1 MKGIAISSGEAI
13 AKPLVLEEVSFE
25 DMLQIETED
34 VEQELKRFQVSRNHM
49 KSYFQDLI
57 RQRGASLSEEALA
70 IIKIHLEFL
79 DDPELVENTEEL
91 IREDQL
97 CAESALIQNERMICQ
112 VLAEVEDE
120 YIKERAADI
129 KDVSKRILLDLQG
142 VKGNDITILDQ
153 DVILVAEE
161 LEPSQLVAGDARH
174 IKGIVCEK
182 GGRTAH
188 VAIIARSMSIPA
200 VFGIDQAVEKLKEA
214 ENIYLH
220 GSQGIVETNKTV
232 EEQKIILDN
241 IARADALRKGLEPFS
256 KQLGKTED
264 GQHIAIRANIGGIA
278 DAKRAKEAGAEGI
291 GLFRTEFLFM
301 EASRMPSE
309 EEQMEVYKSVLET
322 FSDAK
327 VTIRTFDAGGDKQIE
342 YLNMPI
348 ETNPFLGCRAIRF
361 CLKRKELLKKQLRA
375 LLRAS
380 VYGHLRIMYPM
391 ISGIGEFRE
400 ANAVLE
406 EAKQELK
413 DEGIPV
419 ADDVEVGLMIEVP
432 SAALCAETL
441 AKEADFFSIG
451 SNDLTQYT
459 MAVDRDNPNV
469 SELFT
474 EFHPAVLKLIKM
486 TVDGAHKHGKHVC
499 ICGEFGGNTL
509 ATRLLMALGLDE
521 LSMNPNSMNRVKKIL
536 SLTNREEPEISYTY
550 LTEELSDA
558 EEIKETLKEDLIKK
572 NLGALFGFVKVR
584 DGI

>member
-112 VLAEVEDE
+112 VLEEVEDE

-441 AKEADFFSIG
+441 AKEADSFSIG

-572 NLGALFGFVKVR
+572 NLGALL
-584 DGI
+584 DL

>member
-112 VLAEVEDE
+112 VLEEVEDE

-309 EEQMEVYKSVLET
+309 EEQIEVYKSVLET

-342 YLNMPI
+342 YLDMPI

-572 NLGALFGFVKVR
+572 NLGALL
-584 DGI
+584 DL

>member
-509 ATRLLMALGLDE
+509 ATRLLMTLGLDE

-572 NLGALFGFVKVR
+572 NLGALL
-584 DGI
+584 DL

>member
-220 GSQGIVETNKTV
+220 GSQGIVEKNKTV

-342 YLNMPI
+342 YLNMLI

-572 NLGALFGFVKVR
+572 NLGALL
-584 DGI
+584 DL

>member
-241 IARADALRKGLEPFS
+241 IAHADALRKGLEPFS

-572 NLGALFGFVKVR
+572 NLGALL
-584 DGI
+584 DL

>member
-342 YLNMPI
+342 YLNISI
-348 ETNPFLGCRAIRF
+348 ETNPFIGCRAIRF

-572 NLGALFGFVKVR
+572 NLGALL
-584 DGI
+584 DL

>member
-112 VLAEVEDE
+112 VLAEVKDE

-572 NLGALFGFVKVR
+572 NFGALL
-584 DGI
+584 DL

>member
-391 ISGIGEFRE
+391 ISGIGEYRE

-572 NLGALFGFVKVR
+572 NLGALL
-584 DGI
+584 DL

>member
-174 IKGIVCEK
+174 IKGIICEK

-322 FSDAK
+322 FSDAN

-572 NLGALFGFVKVR
+572 NLGALL
-584 DGI
+584 DL

>member
-536 SLTNREEPEISYTY
+536 SLTNREESEISYTY

-572 NLGALFGFVKVR
+572 NLGALL
-584 DGI
+584 DL

>member
-1 MKGIAISSGEAI
+1 MRRNKAMKGIAISSGEAI

-536 SLTNREEPEISYTY
+536 SLTNWEEPEISYTY

-572 NLGALFGFVKVR
+572 NLGALL
-584 DGI
+584 DL

>member
-232 EEQKIILDN
+232 EEQEIILDN

-572 NLGALFGFVKVR
+572 NVGALL
-584 DGI
+584 DL

>member
-220 GSQGIVETNKTV
+220 GSQGIVEKNKTV

-342 YLNMPI
+342 YLDMPI

-572 NLGALFGFVKVR
+572 NLGALL
-584 DGI
+584 DL

>member
-97 CAESALIQNERMICQ
+97 CAESALIQNERMICH

-232 EEQKIILDN
+232 EEQEIILDN

-558 EEIKETLKEDLIKK
+558 EEIKETLREDLIKK
-572 NLGALFGFVKVR
+572 NLGALL
-584 DGI
+584 DL

>member
-413 DEGIPV
+413 DERIPV

-572 NLGALFGFVKVR
+572 NLGALL
-584 DGI
+584 DL

>member
-486 TVDGAHKHGKHVC
+486 TTNGAHKHGKHVC

-572 NLGALFGFVKVR
+572 NLGALL
-584 DGI
+584 DL

>member
-342 YLNMPI
+342 YLDMPI

-572 NLGALFGFVKVR
+572 NLDALL
-584 DGI
+584 DL

>member
-558 EEIKETLKEDLIKK
+558 EEIKEILKEDLIKK
-572 NLGALFGFVKVR
+572 NLGALL
-584 DGI
+584 DL

>member
-558 EEIKETLKEDLIKK
+558 DEIKETLKEDLVKK
-572 NLGALFGFVKVR
+572 NLDVLL
-584 DGI
+584 DL

>member
-49 KSYFQDLI
+49 KFYFQDLI

-342 YLNMPI
+342 YLNISI

-536 SLTNREEPEISYTY
+536 SLTNREESEISYTY

-572 NLGALFGFVKVR
+572 NLGALL
-584 DGI
+584 DL

>member
-1 MKGIAISSGEAI
+1 M
-13 AKPLVLEEVSFE
+13 
-25 DMLQIETED
+25 
-34 VEQELKRFQVSRNHM
+34 
-49 KSYFQDLI
+49 
-57 RQRGASLSEEALA
+57 
-70 IIKIHLEFL
+70 
-79 DDPELVENTEEL
+79 
-91 IREDQL
+91 
-97 CAESALIQNERMICQ
+97 
-112 VLAEVEDE
+112 
-120 YIKERAADI
+120 
-129 KDVSKRILLDLQG
+129 
-142 VKGNDITILDQ
+142 
-153 DVILVAEE
+153 
-161 LEPSQLVAGDARH
+161 
-174 IKGIVCEK
+174 
-182 GGRTAH
+182 
-188 VAIIARSMSIPA
+188 
-200 VFGIDQAVEKLKEA
+200 
-214 ENIYLH
+214 
-220 GSQGIVETNKTV
+220 
-232 EEQKIILDN
+232 
-241 IARADALRKGLEPFS
+241 
-256 KQLGKTED
+256 
-264 GQHIAIRANIGGIA
+264 
-278 DAKRAKEAGAEGI
+278 
-291 GLFRTEFLFM
+291 
-301 EASRMPSE
+301 
-309 EEQMEVYKSVLET
+309 
-322 FSDAK
+322 
-327 VTIRTFDAGGDKQIE
+327 
-342 YLNMPI
+342 
-348 ETNPFLGCRAIRF
+348 
-361 CLKRKELLKKQLRA
+361 KKQLRA

-572 NLGALFGFVKVR
+572 NLGALL
-584 DGI
+584 DL

>member
-361 CLKRKELLKKQLRA
+361 CLKKKELLKKQLRA

-432 SAALCAETL
+432 SAALCAEPL

-459 MAVDRDNPNV
+459 MAVDRDNPNI

-509 ATRLLMALGLDE
+509 ATRLLMTLGLDE

-572 NLGALFGFVKVR
+572 NLGALL
-584 DGI
+584 DL

>member
-13 AKPLVLEEVSFE
+13 AKPLVLEEVSCE

-342 YLNMPI
+342 YLNISI

-572 NLGALFGFVKVR
+572 NLGALL
-584 DGI
+584 DL

>member
-214 ENIYLH
+214 ENVYLH

-413 DEGIPV
+413 DERIPV

-572 NLGALFGFVKVR
+572 NLGALL
-584 DGI
+584 DL

>member
-413 DEGIPV
+413 DERIPV

-536 SLTNREEPEISYTY
+536 SLTNREESEISYTY

-572 NLGALFGFVKVR
+572 NLGALL
-584 DGI
+584 DL

>member
-1 MKGIAISSGEAI
+1 MRRNKAMKGIAISSGEAI

-342 YLNMPI
+342 YLDMPI

-572 NLGALFGFVKVR
+572 NLGALL
-584 DGI
+584 DL

>member
-120 YIKERAADI
+120 YIKERTADI

-342 YLNMPI
+342 YLDMPI

-572 NLGALFGFVKVR
+572 NLGALL
-584 DGI
+584 DL

>member
-232 EEQKIILDN
+232 EEQEIILDN

-256 KQLGKTED
+256 KQPGKTED

-572 NLGALFGFVKVR
+572 NLGALL
-584 DGI
+584 DL

>member
-57 RQRGASLSEEALA
+57 RQRVASLSEEALA

-406 EAKQELK
+406 EAKQELQK
-413 DEGIPV
+413 EGISF

-486 TVDGAHKHGKHVC
+486 TTDGAHKHGKHVC

-521 LSMNPNSMNRVKKIL
+521 LSMNPNSMNCVKKIL

-572 NLGALFGFVKVR
+572 NLGALL
-584 DGI
+584 DL

>member
-220 GSQGIVETNKTV
+220 GSQGIVEKNKTV

-572 NLGALFGFVKVR
+572 NLGALL
-584 DGI
+584 DL

>member
-220 GSQGIVETNKTV
+220 GSQGIVEKNKTV

-327 VTIRTFDAGGDKQIE
+327 VTIRTFDAGGDRQIE
-342 YLNMPI
+342 YLNISI

-536 SLTNREEPEISYTY
+536 SLTNREESEISYTY

-572 NLGALFGFVKVR
+572 NLGALL
-584 DGI
+584 DL

>member
-200 VFGIDQAVEKLKEA
+200 VFGIDQAVKKLKEA

-342 YLNMPI
+342 YLDMSI
-348 ETNPFLGCRAIRF
+348 EMNPFLGCRAIRF

-572 NLGALFGFVKVR
+572 NLGALL
-584 DGI
+584 DL

>member
-361 CLKRKELLKKQLRA
+361 CLKKKELLKKQLRA

-572 NLGALFGFVKVR
+572 NLGALL
-584 DGI
+584 DL

>member
-451 SNDLTQYT
+451 SNDLTQYA

-558 EEIKETLKEDLIKK
+558 EEIKEILKEDLIKK
-572 NLGALFGFVKVR
+572 NLGALL
-584 DGI
+584 DL

>member
-1 MKGIAISSGEAI
+1 
-13 AKPLVLEEVSFE
+13 
-25 DMLQIETED
+25 
-34 VEQELKRFQVSRNHM
+34 
-49 KSYFQDLI
+49 
-57 RQRGASLSEEALA
+57 
-70 IIKIHLEFL
+70 
-79 DDPELVENTEEL
+79 
-91 IREDQL
+91 
-97 CAESALIQNERMICQ
+97 
-112 VLAEVEDE
+112 
-120 YIKERAADI
+120 
-129 KDVSKRILLDLQG
+129 
-142 VKGNDITILDQ
+142 
-153 DVILVAEE
+153 
-161 LEPSQLVAGDARH
+161 
-174 IKGIVCEK
+174 
-182 GGRTAH
+182 
-188 VAIIARSMSIPA
+188 
-200 VFGIDQAVEKLKEA
+200 
-214 ENIYLH
+214 
-220 GSQGIVETNKTV
+220 
-232 EEQKIILDN
+232 
-241 IARADALRKGLEPFS
+241 
-256 KQLGKTED
+256 
-264 GQHIAIRANIGGIA
+264 
-278 DAKRAKEAGAEGI
+278 
-291 GLFRTEFLFM
+291 
-301 EASRMPSE
+301 MPSE

-558 EEIKETLKEDLIKK
+558 EEIKEILKEDLIKK
-572 NLGALFGFVKVR
+572 NLGALL
-584 DGI
+584 DL

>member
-486 TVDGAHKHGKHVC
+486 TVNGAHKHGKHVC
-499 ICGEFGGNTL
+499 ICGEFGENIL

-572 NLGALFGFVKVR
+572 NFGALL
-584 DGI
+584 DL

>member
-1 MKGIAISSGEAI
+1 MKGIANSSGEAI

-120 YIKERAADI
+120 YIKERTADI

-391 ISGIGEFRE
+391 ISGIKEFRE

-572 NLGALFGFVKVR
+572 NLGALL
-584 DGI
+584 DL

>member
-486 TVDGAHKHGKHVC
+486 MVDGADKHGKHVC

-572 NLGALFGFVKVR
+572 NLGALL
-584 DGI
+584 DL

>member
-220 GSQGIVETNKTV
+220 GSQGIVEKNKTV

-342 YLNMPI
+342 YLNISI

-536 SLTNREEPEISYTY
+536 SLTNREESEISYTY

-572 NLGALFGFVKVR
+572 NLGALL
-584 DGI
+584 DL

>member
-153 DVILVAEE
+153 VVILVAEE

-342 YLNMPI
+342 YLDMPI

-572 NLGALFGFVKVR
+572 NLGALL
-584 DGI
+584 DL